1 MSESLALDADTLA
14 VYRAVLLHHEHDSA
28 RLARRLSMTETQVR
42 ACTDRLIA
50 LSLLRPS
57 WEQPD
62 SVRAV
67 SPDLGLEM
75 MLHHEQQE
83 LALRQERIAQTRA
96 TLSMLA
102 SEYAS
107 NRTAPLPEDT
117 EVLQGIDQIRTRLE
131 TYASRCTQEALSFQP
146 GGSLPTEA
154 IEAGQPLNEQAMLR
168 GVKFRSLFLQS
179 ITKDRPGSDY
189 VKWAGAHGGEIRL
202 APTLP
207 MRLLIVDRNVAVMPG
222 DPAAVERPTAVV
234 VHSPPVIRALCALFE
249 AYWKDAAPWEAPAA
263 TAGPPGGPTPQE
275 RAVLRMLA
283 DGDKDV
289 AIARA
294 LGVSIRTER
303 RIVADITARLRVSS
317 RFELGVSAAKLGW
330 V

>member
-1 MSESLALDADTLA
+1 MSESLALDAGTLA

-28 RLARRLSMTETQVR
+28 RLARRLSMTEPQVR
-42 ACTDRLIA
+42 ACTDRLIS

-96 TLSMLA
+96 TLSILA
-102 SEYAS
+102 SEYAA
-107 NRTAPLPEDT
+107 NRTGPLPENT
-117 EVLQGIDQIRTRLE
+117 VVLQGIDQIRTRME
-131 TYASRCTQEALSFQP
+131 TYASRCTEEALSFQP
-146 GGSLPTEA
+146 VGSLATEA

-179 ITKDRPGSDY
+179 ITKDRAGSDY
-189 VKWAGAHGGEIRL
+189 VKWAGARGGEIRL

-207 MRLLIVDRNVAVMPG
+207 MRLLIVDRSVAVIPG
-222 DPAAVERPTAVV
+222 DPATVEQPTAVV
-234 VHSPPVIRALCALFE
+234 VQSPPVIRALHALFE
-249 AYWKDAAPWEAPAA
+249 AYWKDAAPWEDHAPV
-263 TAGPPGGPTPQE
+263 AGPPVGPTPQE
-275 RAVLRMLA
+275 RAILRMLA
-283 DGDKDV
+283 DGEKDV

-303 RIVADITARLRVSS
+303 RIVADITARLGVSG
-317 RFELGVSAAKLGW
+317 RFELGVRAAKLGW